1 METRDRKARNFIQT
15 NFQTLLWHGLPVA
28 ALVIWGAFCITN
40 NLWYDEAYSA
50 SMVSLPWKRLI
61 YITATDDHS
70 PFYYVL
76 LKLFYH
82 LCGGGTHFWA
92 LKLMSVLFMLGYML
106 LGKYYVTKLFDR
118 KISVYFMTF
127 SLLMPIFSV
136 QAGNVRMYAVALF
149 FLTLTGLSAYD
160 IFREA
165 TRKKWIVFCLAS
177 ICTVYCHTFA
187 LIQTFLFYGLFLL
200 TILICRKKELIRG
213 FLISGFT
220 VAIVFSPWLAVTC
233 RQFILRMRYDDGS
246 TAELATLNSVM
257 DYCKEWF
264 SAVETPIGIVV
275 LLGIALCLV
284 LSYGA
289 VDWVR
294 QHGNAAPA
302 IGAATFA
309 LTGIVGGVISAT
321 INNCFMG
328 RYAFPGMGFV
338 MLWYAV
344 GFAQIVENAG
354 EKSRK
359 WWIAGTL
366 GTASLCFVL
375 QYTSEIH
382 LEYDQGLETYENFI
396 ETEVTENDA
405 IIGPYTHTIF
415 LNVYHPELHY
425 YLVGYK
431 LYSLP
436 FANTEAL
443 MEYNQLDSYENL
455 WYICFKGGEPDPM
468 EDGYNYEVELEFHYM
483 YYDFVIYRLEPK
495 TIEDA
500 RVKRS
505 KPT

>member
-106 LGKYYVTKLFDR
+106 LGKYYVAKLFDR

-165 TRKKWIVFCLAS
+165 TGKKWIVFCLAS

-275 LLGIALCLV
+275 LLGIAMCLV

-294 QHGNAAPA
+294 
-302 IGAATFA
+302 
-309 LTGIVGGVISAT
+309 
-321 INNCFMG
+321 
-328 RYAFPGMGFV
+328 
-338 MLWYAV
+338 
-344 GFAQIVENAG
+344 
-354 EKSRK
+354 
-359 WWIAGTL
+359 
-366 GTASLCFVL
+366 
-375 QYTSEIH
+375 
-382 LEYDQGLETYENFI
+382 
-396 ETEVTENDA
+396 
-405 IIGPYTHTIF
+405 
-415 LNVYHPELHY
+415 
-425 YLVGYK
+425 
-431 LYSLP
+431 
-436 FANTEAL
+436 
-443 MEYNQLDSYENL
+443 
-455 WYICFKGGEPDPM
+455 
-468 EDGYNYEVELEFHYM
+468 
-483 YYDFVIYRLEPK
+483 
-495 TIEDA
+495 
-500 RVKRS
+500 
-505 KPT
+505 

>member
-1 METRDRKARNFIQT
+1 MDVMETQRRKQHNFT
-15 NFQTLLWHGLPVA
+15 ENNMRALLWHGLPVA
-28 ALVIWGAFCITN
+28 ALLLWGAFCITN
-40 NLWYDEAYSA
+40 SLWYDEAYSA

-76 LKLFYH
+76 LKSFYH

-106 LGKYYVTKLFDR
+106 LGKYYVAKLFDR
-118 KISVYFMTF
+118 KISVYFMLF

-160 IFREA
+160 IFREPA
-165 TRKKWIVFCLAS
+165 RKKWIVFCIAS
-177 ICTVYCHTFA
+177 IGTVYCHTFA
-187 LIQTFLFYGLFLL
+187 LIQTFLFYLLFFAV
-200 TILICRKKELIRG
+200 ILICHKKELIKG
-213 FLISGFT
+213 YFISGFT
-220 VAIVFSPWLAVTC
+220 VALVFSPWLAVTI
-233 RQFILRMRYDDGS
+233 RQFVLRMRYDDGS
-246 TAELATLNSVM
+246 TAELATLYSVM

-275 LLGIALCLV
+275 LLGMALCLV

-294 QHGNAAPA
+294 QNHNIAPA
-302 IGAATFA
+302 IAFGTFA

-321 INNCFMG
+321 VNNCFMG

-344 GFAQIVENAG
+344 GFAQITENTKG
-354 EKSRK
+354 KSRK
-359 WWIAGTL
+359 IWAAGLL
-366 GTASLCFVL
+366 GTAGLCFLL
-375 QYTSEIH
+375 QYTSEIR
-382 LEYDQGLETYENFI
+382 LEYDDGLETYENFV
-396 ETEVTENDA
+396 EEYMTENDA

-425 YLVGYK
+425 YTIAYK

-436 FANTEAL
+436 FVNTEAL
-443 MEYNQLDSYENL
+443 SSYSQLNAYDNL
-455 WYICFKGGEPDPM
+455 WYICFQGGYPNEM
-468 EDGYNYEVELEFHYM
+468 EDEYSYEQVLEFHYM
-483 YYDFVIYRLEPK
+483 YYDFAIFRLEK
-495 TIEDA
+495 LEEE
-500 RVKRS
+500 
-505 KPT
+505 

>member
-1 METRDRKARNFIQT
+1 METQRRKQHNFIE
-15 NFQTLLWHGLPVA
+15 NNMWALLWHGLPVA
-28 ALVIWGAFCITN
+28 ALLLWGAFCITN
-40 NLWYDEAYSA
+40 SLWYDEAYSA

-76 LKLFYH
+76 LKSFYH
-82 LCGGGTHFWA
+82 LCGGETHFWA

-106 LGKYYVTKLFDR
+106 LGKYYVAKLVDR
-118 KISVYFMTF
+118 KISVYFMLF

-160 IFREA
+160 IFREPA
-165 TRKKWIVFCLAS
+165 RKKWIVFCIAS
-177 ICTVYCHTFA
+177 IGTVYCHTFA
-187 LIQTFLFYGLFLL
+187 LIQTFLFYLLFFAV
-200 TILICRKKELIRG
+200 ILICHKKELIKG
-213 FLISGFT
+213 YFISGFT
-220 VAIVFSPWLAVTC
+220 VALVFSPWLAVTI
-233 RQFILRMRYDDGS
+233 RQFVLRMRYDDGS
-246 TAELATLNSVM
+246 TAELATLYSVM

-275 LLGIALCLV
+275 LLGMALCLV

-294 QHGNAAPA
+294 QNHNIAPA
-302 IGAATFA
+302 IAFSTFA

-321 INNCFMG
+321 VNNCFMG

-344 GFAQIVENAG
+344 GFAQITENTKG
-354 EKSRK
+354 KSRK
-359 WWIAGTL
+359 IWAAGLL
-366 GTASLCFVL
+366 GTAGLCFLL
-375 QYTSEIH
+375 QYTSEIR
-382 LEYDQGLETYENFI
+382 LEYDDGLETYENFV
-396 ETEVTENDA
+396 EEYMTENDA

-425 YLVGYK
+425 YTIAYK

-436 FANTEAL
+436 FVNTEAL
-443 MEYNQLDSYENL
+443 SSYSQLDTYDNL
-455 WYICFKGGEPDPM
+455 WYICFQGGYPNEM
-468 EDGYNYEVELEFHYM
+468 EDEYSYEQVLEFHYM
-483 YYDFVIYRLEPK
+483 YYDFAIFRLEK
-495 TIEDA
+495 LEEE
-500 RVKRS
+500 
-505 KPT
+505 

>member
-1 METRDRKARNFIQT
+1 MWA
-15 NFQTLLWHGLPVA
+15 LLWHGLPMA
-28 ALVIWGAFCITN
+28 ALLLWGAFCITN
-40 NLWYDEAYSA
+40 SLWYDEAYSA

-76 LKLFYH
+76 LKSFYH

-106 LGKYYVTKLFDR
+106 LGKYYVAKLFDR
-118 KISVYFMTF
+118 KISVYFMLF

-160 IFREA
+160 IFREP
-165 TRKKWIVFCLAS
+165 TRKKCIG
-177 ICTVYCHTFA
+177 TVYCHTFA
-187 LIQTFLFYGLFLL
+187 LIQTFLFYLLFFAV
-200 TILICRKKELIRG
+200 ILICHKKELIKG
-213 FLISGFT
+213 YFISGFT
-220 VAIVFSPWLAVTC
+220 VALVFSPWLAVTI
-233 RQFILRMRYDDGS
+233 RQFVLRMRYDDGS
-246 TAELATLNSVM
+246 TAELATLYSVM

-275 LLGIALCLV
+275 LLGMALCLV

-294 QHGNAAPA
+294 QNHNIAPA
-302 IGAATFA
+302 IAFGTFA
-309 LTGIVGGVISAT
+309 LTGIVGGMISAT
-321 INNCFMG
+321 VNNCFMG

-344 GFAQIVENAG
+344 GFAQITENTKG
-354 EKSRK
+354 KSRK
-359 WWIAGTL
+359 IWAAGLL
-366 GTASLCFVL
+366 GTAGLCFLL
-375 QYTSEIH
+375 QYTSEIR
-382 LEYDQGLETYENFI
+382 LEYDDGLETYENFV
-396 ETEVTENDA
+396 EEYMTENDA

-425 YLVGYK
+425 YTIAYK

-436 FANTEAL
+436 FVNTEAL
-443 MEYNQLDSYENL
+443 SSYSQLDTYDNL
-455 WYICFKGGEPDPM
+455 WYICFQGGYPNEM
-468 EDGYNYEVELEFHYM
+468 EDEYSYEQVLEFHYM
-483 YYDFVIYRLEPK
+483 YYDFAIFRLEK
-495 TIEDA
+495 LEEE
-500 RVKRS
+500 
-505 KPT
+505 

>member
-1 METRDRKARNFIQT
+1 METRSARQNNFIRT
-15 NFQTLLWHGLPVA
+15 DVWTVLWHGLPVA
-28 ALVIWGAFCITN
+28 ALILWGAFCITN

-50 SMVSLPWKRLI
+50 SMVSLSWKRLI

-106 LGKYYVTKLFDR
+106 LGKYYVEKLFDR
-118 KISVYFMTF
+118 KISVYFMLF

-165 TRKKWIVFCLAS
+165 TRRKWIIFCVAS
-177 ICTVYCHTFA
+177 IGTVYCHTFA
-187 LIQTFLFYGLFLL
+187 LIQTFLFYVLFLL
-200 TILICRKKELIRG
+200 TILICHRKELLKG
-213 FLISGFT
+213 YFISGFT

-264 SAVETPIGIVV
+264 SAVETPIGVVV
-275 LLGIALCLV
+275 LLGMALCLI

-294 QHGNAAPA
+294 QHKNMAPA
-302 IGAATFA
+302 IGASAFA

-321 INNCFMG
+321 VNNCFMG

-344 GFAQIVENAG
+344 GMAQITESAADKHRKIWLAG
-354 EKSRK
+354 
-359 WWIAGTL
+359 IL
-366 GTASLCFVL
+366 GTAALCFLL
-375 QYTSEIH
+375 QYTSELR
-382 LEYDQGLETYENFI
+382 LEYDNGLETYEKFV
-396 ETEVTENDA
+396 EEQVTENDA
-405 IIGPYTHTIF
+405 FIGPYTHTIF
-415 LNVYHPELHY
+415 LNVYHPDLQY

-436 FANTEAL
+436 FVNTDAL
-443 MEYNQLDSYENL
+443 TEYSQLDGYDNL
-455 WYICFKGGEPDPM
+455 WYICFRGSTPDDM
-468 EDGYNYEVELEFHYM
+468 EDMYDYEQVLEFHYM
-483 YYDFVIYRLEPK
+483 YYDFVIYRLEKK
-495 TIEDA
+495 TAE
-500 RVKRS
+500 
-505 KPT
+505 

>member
-1 METRDRKARNFIQT
+1 METGTLKKRNFIQADVWT
-15 NFQTLLWHGLPVA
+15 VLWHGLPMA
-28 ALVIWGAFCITN
+28 ALILWGAFSITN

-106 LGKYYVTKLFDR
+106 LGKYYVEKLFDR
-118 KISVYFMTF
+118 KISIYFMLF
-127 SLLMPIFSV
+127 SLLMPIYSV

-187 LIQTFLFYGLFLL
+187 LIQTFLFYLLFLG
-200 TILICRKKELIRG
+200 TILLCHKRELLKG
-213 FLISGFT
+213 YFISGFT
-220 VAIVFSPWLAVTC
+220 VAFCFSPWLVVTC

-275 LLGIALCLV
+275 LLGMALCLV
-284 LSYGA
+284 LSFGA

-302 IGAATFA
+302 IAFATFA
-309 LTGIVGGVISAT
+309 LTGIVGGTISAT

-328 RYAFPGMGFV
+328 RYSFPGMGFV

-344 GFAQIVENAG
+344 GFAQITENAKG
-354 EKSRK
+354 KGKNAWS
-359 WWIAGTL
+359 AGML
-366 GTASLCFVL
+366 GTAAVCFLL
-375 QYTSEIH
+375 QYSSELR
-382 LEYDQGLETYENFI
+382 LEYDKGMDIYEKFV
-396 ETEVTENDA
+396 EEQVTENDA
-405 IIGPYTHTIF
+405 FIGPYTHTIF
-415 LNVYHPELHY
+415 LNVYYPELHY
-425 YLVGYK
+425 YTEGYK

-436 FANTEAL
+436 FVNTDAL
-443 MEYNQLDSYENL
+443 TDYSQLDGYENL
-455 WYICFKGGEPDPM
+455 WFICFQGGRPDKM
-468 EDGYNYEVELEFHYM
+468 AEYYNYQEALEFHYM
-483 YYDFVIYRLEPK
+483 YYDFVIYRLEEK
-495 TIEDA
+495 
-500 RVKRS
+500 K
-505 KPT
+505 

>member
-1 METRDRKARNFIQT
+1 METQRRKQHNFT
-15 NFQTLLWHGLPVA
+15 ENNMCALLWHGLPVA
-28 ALVIWGAFCITN
+28 ALLLWGAFCITN
-40 NLWYDEAYSA
+40 SLWYDEAYSA

-76 LKLFYH
+76 LKIFYH

-106 LGKYYVTKLFDR
+106 LGKYYVAKLFDR
-118 KISVYFMTF
+118 KISVYFMLF

-160 IFREA
+160 IFREPA
-165 TRKKWIVFCLAS
+165 RKKWIVFCIAS
-177 ICTVYCHTFA
+177 IGTVYCHTFA
-187 LIQTFLFYGLFLL
+187 LIQTFLFYLLFFAV
-200 TILICRKKELIRG
+200 ILICHKKELIKG
-213 FLISGFT
+213 YFISGFT
-220 VAIVFSPWLAVTC
+220 VALVFSPWLAVTI
-233 RQFILRMRYDDGS
+233 RQFVLRMRYDDGS
-246 TAELATLNSVM
+246 TAELATLYSVM

-275 LLGIALCLV
+275 LLGMALCLV

-294 QHGNAAPA
+294 QNHNIAPA
-302 IGAATFA
+302 IAFGTFA

-321 INNCFMG
+321 VNNCFMG

-344 GFAQIVENAG
+344 GFAQITENTKG
-354 EKSRK
+354 KSRK
-359 WWIAGTL
+359 IWAAGLL
-366 GTASLCFVL
+366 GTAGICFLL
-375 QYTSEIH
+375 QYTSEIR
-382 LEYDQGLETYENFI
+382 LEYDDGLETYENFV
-396 ETEVTENDA
+396 EEYMTENDA

-425 YLVGYK
+425 YTIAYK

-436 FANTEAL
+436 FVNTEAL
-443 MEYNQLDSYENL
+443 SSYSQLDTYDNL
-455 WYICFKGGEPDPM
+455 WYICFQGGYPNEM
-468 EDGYNYEVELEFHYM
+468 EDEYSYEQVLEFHYM
-483 YYDFVIYRLEPK
+483 YYDFAIFRLEK
-495 TIEDA
+495 LEEE
-500 RVKRS
+500 
-505 KPT
+505 

>member
-1 METRDRKARNFIQT
+1 METCSRKTDNFIRT
-15 NFQTLLWHGLPVA
+15 KGWLLLWHGLPVA
-28 ALVIWGAFCITN
+28 ALVIWGSFCITN

-70 PFYYVL
+70 PFYYVI

-82 LCGGGTHFWA
+82 LCGGGTHFRS
-92 LKLMSVLFMLGYML
+92 LKLLSVLFMTGYML
-106 LGKYYVTKLFDR
+106 LGKYYVVKLFDR
-118 KISVYFMTF
+118 RISVYFMNF

-136 QAGNVRMYAVALF
+136 QAGNVRMYAMALF
-149 FLTLTGLSAYD
+149 FLTLAGLTAYD

-165 TRKKWIVFCLAS
+165 TRRKWIVFCVAS

-187 LIQTFLFYGLFLL
+187 LIQTFLFYMLFLAV
-200 TILICRKKELIRG
+200 ILICHRKELVKG
-213 FLISGFT
+213 FFISGFT

-257 DYCKEWF
+257 DYFKEWF
-264 SAVETPIGIVV
+264 SEVETPIGIVV
-275 LLGIALCLV
+275 LFGMALCLV

-294 QHGNAAPA
+294 QHHNAAPA
-302 IGAATFA
+302 IAAAAFA
-309 LTGIVGGVISAT
+309 LTGIVGGVLSAT
-321 INNCFMG
+321 VNNCFMG

-344 GFAQIVENAG
+344 GFAQLLENSG
-354 EKSRK
+354 TKGRK
-359 WWIAGTL
+359 WWAGGIL
-366 GTASLCFVL
+366 GTAGLCFLL
-375 QYTSEIH
+375 QYSAEIR
-382 LEYDQGLETYENFI
+382 LEYDGGLKTYENFV
-396 ETEVTENDA
+396 ETQMTEGDA
-405 IIGPYTHTIF
+405 VIGPYTHTIF

-436 FANTEAL
+436 FVNTDAL
-443 MEYNQLDSYENL
+443 TDYSQLEPYENL
-455 WYICFKGGEPDPM
+455 WYICFQGGTPDGL
-468 EDGYNYEVELEFHYM
+468 EDEYNYEEALEFHYM

-495 TIEDA
+495 TIEQQQ
-500 RVKRS
+500 
-505 KPT
+505 

>member
-1 METRDRKARNFIQT
+1 MDVMETQRGKQHNFT
-15 NFQTLLWHGLPVA
+15 ENNMWALLWHGLPVA
-28 ALVIWGAFCITN
+28 ALLLWGAFCITN
-40 NLWYDEAYSA
+40 SLWYDEAYSA

-76 LKLFYH
+76 LKSFYH

-106 LGKYYVTKLFDR
+106 LGKYYVAKLFDR
-118 KISVYFMTF
+118 KISVYFMLF

-160 IFREA
+160 IFREPA
-165 TRKKWIVFCLAS
+165 RKKWIVFCITS
-177 ICTVYCHTFA
+177 IGTVYCHTFA
-187 LIQTFLFYGLFLL
+187 LIQTFLFYLLFFAV
-200 TILICRKKELIRG
+200 ILICHKKELIKG
-213 FLISGFT
+213 YFISGFT
-220 VAIVFSPWLAVTC
+220 VALVFSPWLAVTI
-233 RQFILRMRYDDGS
+233 RQFVLRMRYDDGS
-246 TAELATLNSVM
+246 TAELATLYSVM

-275 LLGIALCLV
+275 LLGMALCLV

-294 QHGNAAPA
+294 QNHNIAPA
-302 IGAATFA
+302 IAFGTFA

-321 INNCFMG
+321 VNNCFMG

-344 GFAQIVENAG
+344 GFAQITENTKG
-354 EKSRK
+354 KSRK
-359 WWIAGTL
+359 IWAAGLL
-366 GTASLCFVL
+366 GTAGICFLL
-375 QYTSEIH
+375 QYTSEIR
-382 LEYDQGLETYENFI
+382 LEYDDGLETYENFV
-396 ETEVTENDA
+396 EEYMTENDA

-425 YLVGYK
+425 YTIAYK

-436 FANTEAL
+436 FVNTEAL
-443 MEYNQLDSYENL
+443 SSYSQLDTYDNL
-455 WYICFKGGEPDPM
+455 WYICFQGGYPNEM
-468 EDGYNYEVELEFHYM
+468 EDEYSYEQVLEFHYM
-483 YYDFVIYRLEPK
+483 YYDFAIFRLEK
-495 TIEDA
+495 LEEE
-500 RVKRS
+500 
-505 KPT
+505 